1 MSDDTAK
8 TPRRW
13 GRILL
18 IGSLAFNLLIV
29 GLIAGTLLSGPR
41 DRDRNPL
48 LRDLGFGPFVHALP
62 RRSKIELTEALKREA
77 GSLRDNRAE
86 LRRHFEAFLAAL
98 RADPYEPDET
108 ARLIADQRGRI
119 GERQAIGQA
128 LLLEHIATMS
138 AEERA
143 AYADA
148 LDSALRRPRHRH

>member
-1 MSDDTAK
+1 MSDETAK

-29 GLIAGTLLSGPR
+29 GVIAGTLLSGPR

-62 RRSKIELTEALKREA
+62 RSSKRELTEALKREA

-86 LRRHFEAFLAAL
+86 LRRHFEAFLGAL
-98 RADPYEPDET
+98 RADPYDPEQV
-108 ARLIADQRGRI
+108 AQLIANQRSRI
-119 GERQAIGQA
+119 GERQVIGQR
-128 LLLEHIATMS
+128 LLLDHIATMS
-138 AEERA
+138 PQERVE
-143 AYADA
+143 YADA
-148 LDSALRRPRHRH
+148 LDSALRRPKRHR